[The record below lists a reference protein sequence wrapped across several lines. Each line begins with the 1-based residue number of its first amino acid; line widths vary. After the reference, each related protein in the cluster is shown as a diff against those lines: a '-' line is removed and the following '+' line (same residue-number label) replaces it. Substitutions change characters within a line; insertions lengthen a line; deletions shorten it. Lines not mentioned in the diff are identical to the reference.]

1 LASNDQNPGTAAT
14 EATATEAAEPSTAP
28 EQVPAAGSDGLE
40 LQRVTKQFGDV
51 VAVEDV
57 NLHIGNGEYVVLL
70 GPSGCGKTTIL
81 RMIGGH
87 EHPSSGDIRLDG
99 RSLVGEPPAKRPTT
113 TVFQHFALFPHR
125 SVLGN
130 VEFGLRMQG
139 MAKDERRKRALEMI
153 DLVGLSEMRFRKP
166 SELSGGQQQRVAL
179 ARVLVTKPK
188 LLLLDEPFGD
198 LDRLLQLRMRVEL
211 RELQRELGIAFI
223 HVTHNQEEALS
234 MADRIVVMEG
244 GHIQQVGHPAEI
256 SQRPA
261 NVFVAAFMG
270 DNNILQG
277 SVKDAAGG
285 EVVID
290 SALGP
295 LKMAAG
301 GAAPSVGEA
310 VTVAVRANSVRV
322 APGSGTEDPNQ
333 VTCTLAATEYLGDT
347 IKVHM
352 RAGEHPLMAK
362 LPEQRYPELASLK
375 DKSVVASWDAADVQL
390 LRD

>member
-1 LASNDQNPGTAAT
+1 VATVRDSAEAERPAADG
-14 EATATEAAEPSTAP
+14 S
-28 EQVPAAGSDGLE
+28 AAGSTGAGLQLRE
-40 LQRVTKQFGDV
+40 VAKHFGDV
-51 VAVEDV
+51 VAVENV
-57 NLHIGNGEYVVLL
+57 NLEIANGEYVVLL

-87 EHPSSGDIRLDG
+87 EHPTSGDILLDG
-99 RSLVGEPPAKRPTT
+99 QSLVGVPPAKRPTT
-113 TVFQHFALFPHR
+113 TVFQHFALFPHKG
-125 SVLGN
+125 VLGN

-139 MAKDERRKRALEMI
+139 LSKEERQKRAMEMI

-188 LLLLDEPFGD
+188 VLLLDEPFGD
-198 LDRLLQLRMRVEL
+198 LDRLLQLRMRIEL
-211 RELQRELGIAFI
+211 RQLQRELGIAFV

-244 GHIQQVGHPAEI
+244 GHIQQVGNPAEI

-270 DNNILQG
+270 DNNIIQG
-277 SVKDAAGG
+277 SVKEATGG
-285 EVVID
+285 DVLVE
-290 SALGP
+290 SGLGSV
-295 LKMAAG
+295 KMTG
-301 GAAPSVGEA
+301 VQTAPSVGDR
-310 VTVAVRANSVRV
+310 VTVAVRGNSVRV
-322 APGSGTEDPNQ
+322 APGSEVASPNQ
-333 VTCTLAATEYLGDT
+333 VACTLLTTEYLGDT

-352 RAGEHPLMAK
+352 RAGDHPLMAK
-362 LPEQRYPELASLK
+362 LPEQRYPELSALA
-375 DKSVVASWDAADVQL
+375 DKSVIASWDATDVQL

>member
-1 LASNDQNPGTAAT
+1 VAT
-14 EATATEAAEPSTAP
+14 VRDSAEAER
-28 EQVPAAGSDGLE
+28 PAADASAAGATGAGLALRE
-40 LQRVTKQFGDV
+40 VAKQFGDV
-51 VAVEDV
+51 VAVENV
-57 NLHIGNGEYVVLL
+57 NLEIGNGEYVVLL

-87 EHPSSGDIRLDG
+87 EHPTSGDILLDG
-99 RSLVGEPPAKRPTT
+99 QSLVGVPPAKRPTT
-113 TVFQHFALFPHR
+113 TVFQHFALFPHK

-139 MAKDERRKRALEMI
+139 LGKEDRQKRAMEMI

-188 LLLLDEPFGD
+188 VLLLDEPFGD
-198 LDRLLQLRMRVEL
+198 LDRLLQLRMRIEL
-211 RELQRELGIAFI
+211 RQLQRELGIAFI

-244 GHIQQVGHPAEI
+244 GHIQQVGNPAEI

-270 DNNILQG
+270 DNNIVQG
-277 SVKDAAGG
+277 SVKEAAGG
-285 EVVID
+285 EVLVE
-290 SALGP
+290 SGLGAV
-295 LKMAAG
+295 KMT
-301 GAAPSVGEA
+301 GAQGAPSVGDR
-310 VTVAVRANSVRV
+310 VTVAVRGNCVSV
-322 APGSGTEDPNQ
+322 APGSNVSSPNQ
-333 VTCTLAATEYLGDT
+333 VACTLVATEYLGDT

-362 LPEQRYPELASLK
+362 LPEQRYPELAALT
-375 DKSVVASWDAADVQL
+375 DKSVIASWDATDVQL

>member
-1 LASNDQNPGTAAT
+1 VAT
-14 EATATEAAEPSTAP
+14 VRDSAEPESPTADSG
-28 EQVPAAGSDGLE
+28 VPGQSGDGLE
-40 LQRVTKQFGDV
+40 LRGVAKHFGDV

-57 NLHIGNGEYVVLL
+57 NLEIGGGEYVVLL

-87 EHPSSGDIRLDG
+87 EHPTSGDILLGG
-99 RSLVGEPPAKRPTT
+99 RSLVGIPAAKRPTT
-113 TVFQHFALFPHR
+113 TVFQHFALFPHK

-139 MAKDERRKRALEMI
+139 LSKEDRQKRAMDMI
-153 DLVGLSEMRFRKP
+153 ELVGLSEMRFRKP

-211 RELQRELGIAFI
+211 RQLQRELGIAFV

-270 DNNILQG
+270 DNNIIQG
-277 SVKDAAGG
+277 SVKEAAGG
-285 EVVID
+285 TVLVE
-290 SALGP
+290 SSLGA
-295 LKMAAG
+295 LKMTGAPAAL
-301 GAAPSVGEA
+301 SVGDR
-310 VTVAVRANSVRV
+310 VTLAVRANSVRI
-322 APGSGTEDPNQ
+322 AAGSGGEAGPNQ
-333 VTCTLAATEYLGDT
+333 AVCTLVTTEYLGDT
-347 IKVHM
+347 IKVHL
-352 RAGEHPLMAK
+352 RTGEHPLMAK
-362 LPEQRYPELASLK
+362 LPEQRYPELAALK
-375 DKSVVASWDAADVQL
+375 DKSVVASWDATDVQL

>member
-1 LASNDQNPGTAAT
+1 MA
-14 EATATEAAEPSTAP
+14 
-28 EQVPAAGSDGLE
+28 
-40 LQRVTKQFGDV
+40 KHFGDV

-57 NLHIGNGEYVVLL
+57 NLEIAGGEYVVLL

-87 EHPSSGDIRLDG
+87 EHPTSGDILLGG
-99 RSLVGEPPAKRPTT
+99 RSLVGIPPAKRPTT
-113 TVFQHFALFPHR
+113 TVFQHFALFPHK

-139 MAKDERRKRALEMI
+139 LGKEDRQKRAMEMI

-179 ARVLVTKPK
+179 ARVLVTKPQ

-211 RELQRELGIAFI
+211 RQLQRELGIAFV

-270 DNNILQG
+270 DNNIIQG
-277 SVKDAAGG
+277 SVKEATGG
-285 EVVID
+285 DVLVD
-290 SALGP
+290 SGLGA
-295 LKMAAG
+295 LKMT
-301 GAAPSVGEA
+301 GAPATPSVGDR
-310 VTVAVRANSVRV
+310 VTVAVRANSVRIG
-322 APGSGTEDPNQ
+322 AGSEKAGPNQ
-333 VTCTLAATEYLGDT
+333 VACTVLATEYLGDT
-347 IKVHM
+347 LKVHM

-362 LPEQRYPELASLK
+362 LPEQRYPELAALK
-375 DKSVVASWDAADVQL
+375 DKPVMASWEATDVQL

>member
-1 LASNDQNPGTAAT
+1 VA
-14 EATATEAAEPSTAP
+14 
-28 EQVPAAGSDGLE
+28 
-40 LQRVTKQFGDV
+40 KHFGDV

-57 NLHIGNGEYVVLL
+57 NLEIGGGEYVVLL

-87 EHPSSGDIRLDG
+87 EHPTSGDIMLG
-99 RSLVGEPPAKRPTT
+99 GQSLVGIPPAKRPTT
-113 TVFQHFALFPHR
+113 TVFQHFALFPHK

-139 MAKDERRKRALEMI
+139 LGKEERQKRAMEMI

-211 RELQRELGIAFI
+211 RQLQRELGIAFV

-270 DNNILQG
+270 DNNIIQG
-277 SVKDAAGG
+277 SVKEASGA
-285 EVVID
+285 EVVVE
-290 SALGP
+290 SSLGT
-295 LKMAAG
+295 LKMAGAPETAKPSAG
-301 GAAPSVGEA
+301 DR
-310 VTVAVRANSVRV
+310 VTVAVRANSVQI
-322 APGSGTEDPNQ
+322 APGSGNAGPNQ
-333 VTCTLAATEYLGDT
+333 VVCTLVATEYLGDT

-352 RAGEHPLMAK
+352 RTGEHPLMAK
-362 LPEQRYPELASLK
+362 LPEQRYPELAALK
-375 DKSVVASWDAADVQL
+375 DKSVMASWDATDVQL

>member
-1 LASNDQNPGTAAT
+1 MAT
-14 EATATEAAEPSTAP
+14 VRDSAEADSPEADTS
-28 EQVPAAGSDGLE
+28 AAGSAGAGLQ
-40 LQRVTKQFGDV
+40 LRDVAKHFGDV
-51 VAVEDV
+51 VAVENV
-57 NLHIGNGEYVVLL
+57 SLEIANGEYVVLL

-87 EHPSSGDIRLDG
+87 EHPTSGDILLNG
-99 RSLVGEPPAKRPTT
+99 SSLVGVPPAKRPTT
-113 TVFQHFALFPHR
+113 TVFQHFALFPHK
-125 SVLGN
+125 SVFGN

-139 MAKDERRKRALEMI
+139 LAKEDRRKRTMEMI
-153 DLVGLSEMRFRKP
+153 ELVGLSEMRFRKP

-179 ARVLVTKPK
+179 ARVLVTNPK
-188 LLLLDEPFGD
+188 VLLLDEPFGD

-211 RELQRELGIAFI
+211 RQLQRELGIAFI

-270 DNNILQG
+270 DNNIVQG
-277 SVKDAAGG
+277 SVKEATGG
-285 EVVID
+285 DVLVE
-290 SALGP
+290 SGLGV
-295 LKMAAG
+295 LKMTGAS
-301 GAAPSVGEA
+301 AAPSVGNR
-310 VTVAVRANSVRV
+310 VTVAVRANAVRI
-322 APGSGTEDPNQ
+322 AAGSEKAGPNQ
-333 VTCTLAATEYLGDT
+333 VACTLVATEYLGDT

-362 LPEQRYPELASLK
+362 LPEQRYPELAELK
-375 DKSVVASWDAADVQL
+375 DKSVVASWDATDVQL
-390 LRD
+390 LSD

>member
-1 LASNDQNPGTAAT
+1 VAT
-14 EATATEAAEPSTAP
+14 VRDSAEPES
-28 EQVPAAGSDGLE
+28 PAADRGVPGSAGGGLE
-40 LQRVTKQFGDV
+40 LRGVAKQFGDV

-57 NLHIGNGEYVVLL
+57 NLEIAGGEYVVLL

-87 EHPSSGDIRLDG
+87 EHPTSGDILLGG
-99 RSLVGEPPAKRPTT
+99 RSLVGIPPAKRPTT
-113 TVFQHFALFPHR
+113 TVFQHFALFPHK

-139 MAKDERRKRALEMI
+139 LGKEDRQKRAMEMI

-179 ARVLVTKPK
+179 ARVLVTKPQ

-211 RELQRELGIAFI
+211 RQLQRELGIAFV

-270 DNNILQG
+270 DNNIIQG
-277 SVKDAAGG
+277 SVKEATGG
-285 EVVID
+285 EVLVE
-290 SALGP
+290 SSLGT
-295 LKMAAG
+295 LKMT
-301 GAAPSVGEA
+301 GAQPTPSVGDR
-310 VTVAVRANSVRV
+310 VTVAVRANSVRI
-322 APGSGTEDPNQ
+322 AAGSGNEGPNQ
-333 VTCTLAATEYLGDT
+333 LVCTLVATEYLGDT

-352 RAGEHPLMAK
+352 RTGEHPLMAK
-362 LPEQRYPELASLK
+362 LSEQRYPELAALK
-375 DKSVVASWDAADVQL
+375 DKSVVASWDATDVQL
-390 LRD
+390 LSD

>member
-1 LASNDQNPGTAAT
+1 VA
-14 EATATEAAEPSTAP
+14 
-28 EQVPAAGSDGLE
+28 
-40 LQRVTKQFGDV
+40 KQFGDV

-57 NLHIGNGEYVVLL
+57 NLEIGGGEYVVLL

-87 EHPSSGDIRLDG
+87 EHPTSGDILLG
-99 RSLVGEPPAKRPTT
+99 GQSLVGIPPAKRPTT
-113 TVFQHFALFPHR
+113 TVFQHFALFPHK

-139 MAKDERRKRALEMI
+139 LGKEERQKRAMDMI
-153 DLVGLSEMRFRKP
+153 ELVGLSEMRFRKP

-211 RELQRELGIAFI
+211 RQLQRELGIAFV

-270 DNNILQG
+270 DNNIIQG
-277 SVKDAAGG
+277 SVKEASGG
-285 EVVID
+285 DVLVE
-290 SALGP
+290 SSLGA
-295 LKMAAG
+295 LKMT
-301 GAAPSVGEA
+301 GATATPSVGDR
-310 VTVAVRANSVRV
+310 VTVAVRANSVQI
-322 APGSGTEDPNQ
+322 APGSGDAGPNQ
-333 VTCTLAATEYLGDT
+333 VVCTLVATEYLGDT

-352 RAGEHPLMAK
+352 RTGEHPLMAK
-362 LPEQRYPELASLK
+362 LTEQRYPELAALK
-375 DKSVVASWDAADVQL
+375 DKSVIASWDANDVQL

>member
-1 LASNDQNPGTAAT
+1 LASHDQIAETTAAP
-14 EATATEAAEPSTAP
+14 ESTEAAPVGNDEEVTGR
-28 EQVPAAGSDGLE
+28 GSGLE
-40 LQRVTKQFGDV
+40 LRQVTKQFADV

-87 EHPSSGDIRLDG
+87 EHPTAGDVLLDG
-99 RSLVGEPPAKRPTT
+99 KSLVGVPPAKRPTT

-139 MAKDERRKRALEMI
+139 VDKEQRRTRAREMI

-211 RELQRELGIAFI
+211 RELQRELGIAFV

-244 GHIQQVGHPAEI
+244 GHIQQVGTPAEI
-256 SQRPA
+256 SQRPS

-270 DNNILQG
+270 DNNILKGEVSQVNNG
-277 SVKDAAGG
+277 QMLVDAAVGQ
-285 EVVID
+285 IAMATPD
-290 SALGP
+290 SAP
-295 LKMAAG
+295 A
-301 GAAPSVGEA
+301 VGDV
-310 VTVAVRANSVRV
+310 VTVAVRASCLQLAAGEAAR
-322 APGSGTEDPNQ
+322 GPNELACT
-333 VTCTLAATEYLGDT
+333 VTATEYLGDT

-352 RAGEHPLMAK
+352 RAGEHALLAK
-362 LPEQRYPELASLK
+362 LPENRYNELVGLAG
-375 DKSVVASWDAADVQL
+375 KSATARWNAGDVQL

>member
-1 LASNDQNPGTAAT
+1 MAT
-14 EATATEAAEPSTAP
+14 VRDSAEAER
-28 EQVPAAGSDGLE
+28 PAADASAAGGTGAGLQLRE
-40 LQRVTKQFGDV
+40 VAKHFGDV
-51 VAVEDV
+51 VAVENV
-57 NLHIGNGEYVVLL
+57 NLEIGNGEYVVLL

-87 EHPSSGDIRLDG
+87 EHPTSGDILLDG
-99 RSLVGEPPAKRPTT
+99 QSLVGVPPAKRPTT
-113 TVFQHFALFPHR
+113 TVFQHFALFPHK

-139 MAKDERRKRALEMI
+139 LSKEDRQKRAKEMI

-188 LLLLDEPFGD
+188 VLLLDEPFGD
-198 LDRLLQLRMRVEL
+198 LDRLLQLRMRIEL
-211 RELQRELGIAFI
+211 RQLQRELGIAFI

-244 GHIQQVGHPAEI
+244 GHIQQVGNPAEI

-270 DNNILQG
+270 DNNIIQG
-277 SVKDAAGG
+277 SVKEAAGG
-285 EVVID
+285 DVLIE
-290 SALGP
+290 SGLGAV
-295 LKMAAG
+295 KMTG
-301 GAAPSVGEA
+301 VQTAPSVGDR
-310 VTVAVRANSVRV
+310 VTVAVRGNSVRV
-322 APGSGTEDPNQ
+322 APGAEVTSPNQ
-333 VTCTLAATEYLGDT
+333 VAATLVTTEYLGDT

-352 RAGEHPLMAK
+352 RAGDHPLMAK
-362 LPEQRYPELASLK
+362 LPEQRYPELSALA
-375 DKSVVASWDAADVQL
+375 DKSVIASWDATDVQL

>member
-1 LASNDQNPGTAAT
+1 VATVRDGVKHETPAAAEAAAT
-14 EATATEAAEPSTAP
+14 ST
-28 EQVPAAGSDGLE
+28 GDGLE
-40 LQRVTKQFGDV
+40 LRDVAKHFGDV
-51 VAVEDV
+51 VAVEGV
-57 NLHIGNGEYVVLL
+57 SLRIANGEYVVLL

-87 EHPSSGDIRLDG
+87 EHPTAGDILLEG
-99 RSLVGEPPAKRPTT
+99 HTLVGVPPAKRPTT
-113 TVFQHFALFPHR
+113 TVFQHFALFPHK

-139 MAKDERRKRALEMI
+139 MHKEERQKRAREMI
-153 DLVGLSEMRFRKP
+153 DLVGLSELRFRKP

-188 LLLLDEPFGD
+188 VLLLDEPFGD

-211 RELQRELGIAFI
+211 RELQRELGIAFV

-244 GHIQQVGHPAEI
+244 GHIQQVGDPAEI

-277 SVKDAAGG
+277 SVKAATNG
-285 EVVID
+285 EVLID
-290 SALGP
+290 ASIGQLSMSGVSGNTA
-295 LKMAAG
+295 
-301 GAAPSVGEA
+301 VGDT

-322 APGSGTEDPNQ
+322 EAGSANGHPNEL
-333 VTCTLAATEYLGDT
+333 TCTVSATEYLGDT

-352 RAGEHPLMAK
+352 RAGEHSLMAK
-362 LPEQRYPELASLK
+362 LPEQRYREMASLK
-375 DKSVVASWDAADVQL
+375 DKPVVASWDATDVQL

>member
-1 LASNDQNPGTAAT
+1 
-14 EATATEAAEPSTAP
+14 
-28 EQVPAAGSDGLE
+28 
-40 LQRVTKQFGDV
+40 
-51 VAVEDV
+51 
-57 NLHIGNGEYVVLL
+57 
-70 GPSGCGKTTIL
+70 
-81 RMIGGH
+81 MIGGH
-87 EHPSSGDIRLDG
+87 EHPTSGEILLG
-99 RSLVGEPPAKRPTT
+99 GQSLVGIPPAKRPTT
-113 TVFQHFALFPHR
+113 TVFQHFALFPHK

-139 MAKDERRKRALEMI
+139 LGKEDRQKQAMEMI
-153 DLVGLSEMRFRKP
+153 ELVGLSEMRFRKP

-211 RELQRELGIAFI
+211 RQLQRELGIAFV

-270 DNNILQG
+270 DNNIIQG
-277 SVKDAAGG
+277 SVKEASGG
-285 EVVID
+285 EVLVE
-290 SALGP
+290 SSLCA
-295 LKMAAG
+295 LKMA
-301 GAAPSVGEA
+301 GAQATPSVGDR
-310 VTVAVRANSVRV
+310 VTVAVRANSVRI
-322 APGSGTEDPNQ
+322 APGSGDPAPNQ
-333 VTCTLAATEYLGDT
+333 VACTLVATEYLGDT

-352 RAGEHPLMAK
+352 RAEEHPLMAK

-375 DKSVVASWDAADVQL
+375 DKSVIASWDATDVQL

>member
-1 LASNDQNPGTAAT
+1 MAT
-14 EATATEAAEPSTAP
+14 VRDSAEAER
-28 EQVPAAGSDGLE
+28 PAADSSAAGEAGAGLQ
-40 LQRVTKQFGDV
+40 LRDVAKHFGDV
-51 VAVEDV
+51 VAVENV
-57 NLHIGNGEYVVLL
+57 NLEIGNGEYVVLL

-87 EHPSSGDIRLDG
+87 EHPTSGDILLDG
-99 RSLVGEPPAKRPTT
+99 HSLVGVAPAKRPTT
-113 TVFQHFALFPHR
+113 TVFQHFALFPHK

-139 MAKDERRKRALEMI
+139 LGKEDRHKRAMDMI

-179 ARVLVTKPK
+179 ARVLVTNPK
-188 LLLLDEPFGD
+188 VLLLDEPFGD

-211 RELQRELGIAFI
+211 RQLQRELGIAFV

-244 GHIQQVGHPAEI
+244 GHIQQVGDPAEI

-270 DNNILQG
+270 DNNIIQG
-277 SVKDAAGG
+277 TVKEAAGG
-285 EVVID
+285 DVLVESGIGTV
-290 SALGP
+290 
-295 LKMAAG
+295 KMT
-301 GAAPSVGEA
+301 GAQATPSVGDR
-310 VTVAVRANSVRV
+310 VTVAVRGNSVRV
-322 APGSGTEDPNQ
+322 APGSEGANPNQ
-333 VTCTLAATEYLGDT
+333 VACTLVTTEYLGDT

-362 LPEQRYPELASLK
+362 LPEQRYPELSALK
-375 DKSVVASWDAADVQL
+375 DKSVVASWDATDVQL

>member
-1 LASNDQNPGTAAT
+1 VATVRDSAEAEHPAADG
-14 EATATEAAEPSTAP
+14 S
-28 EQVPAAGSDGLE
+28 AAGSTGAGLQLRE
-40 LQRVTKQFGDV
+40 VAKHFGDV
-51 VAVEDV
+51 VAVENV
-57 NLHIGNGEYVVLL
+57 NLEIGNGEYVVLL

-87 EHPSSGDIRLDG
+87 EHPTSGDILLDG
-99 RSLVGEPPAKRPTT
+99 QSLVGVPPAKRPTT
-113 TVFQHFALFPHR
+113 TVFQHFALFPHK
-125 SVLGN
+125 SVVGN

-139 MAKDERRKRALEMI
+139 LSKEDRQKRAREMI

-198 LDRLLQLRMRVEL
+198 LDRLLQLRMRIEL
-211 RELQRELGIAFI
+211 RQLQRELGIAFV

-244 GHIQQVGHPAEI
+244 GHIQQVGNPAEI

-270 DNNILQG
+270 DNNIIQG
-277 SVKDAAGG
+277 SVKEAAGG
-285 EVVID
+285 DVLLE
-290 SALGP
+290 SGLGAV
-295 LKMAAG
+295 KMTG
-301 GAAPSVGEA
+301 VQTAPSVGDR
-310 VTVAVRANSVRV
+310 VTVAVRGNSVRV
-322 APGSGTEDPNQ
+322 APGSEVASPNQ
-333 VTCTLAATEYLGDT
+333 VACTLLTTEYLGDT

-352 RAGEHPLMAK
+352 RAGDHPLMAK
-362 LPEQRYPELASLK
+362 LPEQRYPELSALA
-375 DKSVVASWDAADVQL
+375 DKSVIASWDATDVQL

>member
-1 LASNDQNPGTAAT
+1 
-14 EATATEAAEPSTAP
+14 
-28 EQVPAAGSDGLE
+28 
-40 LQRVTKQFGDV
+40 
-51 VAVEDV
+51 
-57 NLHIGNGEYVVLL
+57 
-70 GPSGCGKTTIL
+70 
-81 RMIGGH
+81 
-87 EHPSSGDIRLDG
+87 
-99 RSLVGEPPAKRPTT
+99 
-113 TVFQHFALFPHR
+113 
-125 SVLGN
+125 

-139 MAKDERRKRALEMI
+139 LGKEDRQKRAMDMI

-211 RELQRELGIAFI
+211 RQLQRELGIAFV

-270 DNNILQG
+270 DNNIIQG
-277 SVKDAAGG
+277 SVKEATGG
-285 EVVID
+285 EVLVE
-290 SALGP
+290 SGLGA
-295 LKMAAG
+295 LKMT
-301 GAAPSVGEA
+301 GAQATPSVGDR
-310 VTVAVRANSVRV
+310 VTVAVRANSVRL
-322 APGSGTEDPNQ
+322 AAGSGSAGPNQ
-333 VTCTLAATEYLGDT
+333 VACTLVATEYLGDT

-352 RAGEHPLMAK
+352 RAEEHPLMAK
-362 LPEQRYPELASLK
+362 LPEQRYPELAALK
-375 DKSVVASWDAADVQL
+375 DKSVIASWDATDVQL

>member
-1 LASNDQNPGTAAT
+1 MAT
-14 EATATEAAEPSTAP
+14 VRDSAEADSPDADTS
-28 EQVPAAGSDGLE
+28 AAGAAGAGLQ
-40 LQRVTKQFGDV
+40 LRDVAKHFGDV
-51 VAVEDV
+51 VAVEHV
-57 NLHIGNGEYVVLL
+57 NLEIGNGEYVVLL

-87 EHPSSGDIRLDG
+87 EHPTSGDILLDG
-99 RSLVGEPPAKRPTT
+99 SSLVGVPPAKRPTT
-113 TVFQHFALFPHR
+113 TVFQHFALFPHK
-125 SVLGN
+125 SVFGN

-139 MAKDERRKRALEMI
+139 LGKEDRQKRTMEMI

-211 RELQRELGIAFI
+211 RQLQRELGIAFI

-270 DNNILQG
+270 DNNIVQG
-277 SVKDAAGG
+277 SVKEASGDDVLRRIRPGGAEDDRRLGRAALGRQPRDGGRSRQRGADRGGVGEGGSEPGRMHPGGHRVSRRHHQGAHAGG
-285 EVVID
+285 GAPID
-290 SALGP
+290 
-295 LKMAAG
+295 
-301 GAAPSVGEA
+301 GEA
-310 VTVAVRANSVRV
+310 TRAAVPRACR
-322 APGSGTEDPNQ
+322 AQGQ
-333 VTCTLAATEYLGDT
+333 VGGCQLGRNRRAAAE
-347 IKVHM
+347 
-352 RAGEHPLMAK
+352 
-362 LPEQRYPELASLK
+362 
-375 DKSVVASWDAADVQL
+375 
-390 LRD
+390 